1 METEQIEVQDHVSP
15 GRIARRFGTDQDTAS
30 RITGFIVD
38 KSRLSFRKE
47 YWDFLLEEGVWED
60 CTPSGS

>member
-1 METEQIEVQDHVSP
+1 MLAQEEF
-15 GRIARRFGTDQDTAS
+15 ARRFGTDQDTAS
-30 RITGFIVD
+30 RITGFMVD